1 MNKINFKKMLILIF
15 VFASFYFLA
24 CSITPE
30 YKNIGD
36 VITLENCE
44 ITIDK
49 VELLDSIEYVTPQD
63 GNVFIAIK
71 FNYKNIG
78 DETLEYKSLPII
90 DIQTSEG
97 TSYTINY
104 DASNVYALIEQ
115 VDYSIMTT
123 ALEADAVRDDAE
135 VYEVSQEDVTNK
147 EIVIK
152 IDDTNNYIKLEDLA
166 QSSEETQQNQ

>member
-1 MNKINFKKMLILIF
+1 MNKIKIQKLLISIIILLSLTF
-15 VFASFYFLA
+15 FA

-49 VELLDSIEYVTPQD
+49 VELLDSMEYVTPQD
-63 GNVFIAIK
+63 GYVFIAIK
-71 FNYKNIG
+71 FNYKNIT
-78 DETLEYKSLPII
+78 DATLEYTSLPII
-90 DIQTSEG
+90 DLQTSDG

-104 DASNVYALIEQ
+104 DASNVYALIQQ
-115 VDYSIMTT
+115 VDYSIMQSS
-123 ALEADAVRDDAE
+123 LEADAVRNDAE
-135 VYEVSQEDVTNK
+135 VYEVPQEDITSQ

-152 IDDTNNYIKLEDLA
+152 IDDTNNYIKLENLD
-166 QSSEETQQNQ
+166 QSDDETQESE